1 MPYDPLEVVEKLRE
15 LQRLIRDVVV
25 NSRRHAGL
33 SDVARS
39 SSADTIYRIDAL
51 VEPVI
56 DDYCRHW
63 SRSLPLVVICE
74 GLEPESGKVYPA
86 HVSLE
91 SAAARLIIDPI
102 DGTRG
107 IMYDKRPAWS
117 LAGLAPNRGDATR
130 LRDIDVAVM
139 TELPTSKMTLA
150 DVLYAVRGRG
160 AVGLRER
167 IDRDGASQLVTPISL
182 QPSGATTLRHGFGM
196 VSNFF
201 PGTKVLAGELME
213 RIAEASIGQPDFSG
227 ASVFDDQYICTGGQ
241 FYEMT
246 VGHDRFNCDLRPLL
260 YRCLEGNPR
269 GLSAHPYD
277 CCTALIAEEA
287 GVIVTDGL
295 GKPLDGP
302 LDCVTGLSWAT
313 FANDTLRSQ
322 LEPVIIEF
330 FRARGVA

>member
-1 MPYDPLEVVEKLRE
+1 MTFDPIDVVGRLRE
-15 LQRLIRDVVV
+15 LQRLIRVELLRA
-25 NSRRHAGL
+25 RRLAGL

-39 SSADTIYRIDAL
+39 STADTIYRVDAL
-51 VEPVI
+51 VEPII

-63 SRSLPLVVICE
+63 SKTLPLVVICE
-74 GLEPESGKVYPA
+74 GLEPETGKVYPESSA
-86 HVSLE
+86 PD

-117 LAGLAPNRGDATR
+117 LAGMAPNRGDATR
-130 LRDIDVAVM
+130 LRDIEVAVM
-139 TELPTSKMTLA
+139 TELPTSKMTLG

-160 AVGLRER
+160 AVGVRER
-167 IDRDGASQLVTPISL
+167 IGEDGASHVVEPVTL
-182 QPSGATTLRHGFGM
+182 QPSRSTTLRHGFGM

-201 PGTKVLAGELME
+201 PGTKVLAAELME
-213 RIAEASIGQPDFSG
+213 RVAEASLGPPDFSG
-227 ASVFDDQYICTGGQ
+227 GSVFDDQYISTGGQ
-241 FYEMT
+241 FHEMI

-260 YRCLEGNPR
+260 YRCLPGNPR

-277 CCTALIAEEA
+277 CCTALIASEA

-295 GKPLDGP
+295 GGPLDGP

-313 FANDTLRSQ
+313 FANDALRRQ
-322 LEPVIIEF
+322 VEPVLIDF
-330 FRARGVA
+330 FRERGLA